1 MGFEKSRGKLA
12 GSIEETAF
20 RMGFIDLGQLRALA
34 EELKGSD
41 YGRLLLKRA
50 VQN

>member
-1 MGFEKSRGKLA
+1 MAFEKSRSSLA

-20 RMGFIDLGQLRALA
+20 RMGLIDRGQFRALA

-41 YGRLLLKRA
+41 YGRLLLERA
-50 VQN
+50 VQE

>member
-1 MGFEKSRGKLA
+1 MDFEKSRASLA

-20 RMGFIDLGQLRALA
+20 RMGFIDLGQLRVLA

-41 YGRLLLKRA
+41 YGRLLLERA
-50 VQN
+50 VQD